1 MYHGTG
7 RIANAVDDSVPKSFA
22 KSFIDT
28 SCRGVAT
35 GGPGG
40 PSNFKFRT
48 KQGPSI
54 SFKHQGY
61 CFLDRYYCSEI
72 IWTRNFT
79 TFTMYTIILVQF
91 TVAYH
96 FS

>member
-28 SCRGVAT
+28 SCRGMAT

-40 PSNFKFRT
+40 P
-48 KQGPSI
+48 
-54 SFKHQGY
+54 
-61 CFLDRYYCSEI
+61 
-72 IWTRNFT
+72 
-79 TFTMYTIILVQF
+79 
-91 TVAYH
+91 
-96 FS
+96 